1 MIESHDGY
9 KYSIEIALLASQSH
23 ELITDITIKI
33 ERNLK
38 SDMLPLLNHFHFQL
52 QVGTHCELQ
61 SALIEL
67 VAGFQNERSALLEHS
82 VGEEDHRKLSLP
94 YVSKVFYHHSPDK
107 E

>member
-1 MIESHDGY
+1 MKESHSGY
-9 KYSIEIALLASQSH
+9 KYSKENALLASQSH
-23 ELITDITIKI
+23 ELITDITIKL
-33 ERNLK
+33 ETNLK
-38 SDMLPLLNHFHFQL
+38 SDMLPQLSHFHFQF
-52 QVGTHCELQ
+52 QVETHYELQ

-82 VGEEDHRKLSLP
+82 VDEEDHRKLSPP